1 MTSHSDDFALTSL
14 QYFLPTPASALLF
27 IVFLGPNPLIVI
39 ARAASS
45 SASHIRSVARSAVR
59 KPIEYTYIRDTYH
72 EHKMKKNPLN
82 RENRTSLH
90 IACLQRKITQMAA
103 HQRILRIISA
113 KWNNEWR
120 QPKKIMGGNSDCVA
134 FSARIYWIVF
144 EDRCLA
150 IDRAKPEKTGGFD
163 I

>member
-1 MTSHSDDFALTSL
+1 MS
-14 QYFLPTPASALLF
+14 
-27 IVFLGPNPLIVI
+27 
-39 ARAASS
+39 
-45 SASHIRSVARSAVR
+45 IRW
-59 KPIEYTYIRDTYH
+59 
-72 EHKMKKNPLN
+72 KKNPLN

-103 HQRILRIISA
+103 HQRIAHHQREM
-113 KWNNEWR
+113 NNEWR